1 MINLLK
7 FISENFKSPFTLNY
21 NIYGEL
27 FGTIL
32 DGEYCLNF
40 RYYELEKKIE
50 MRLYTPFRVCFF
62 DYQVEQGYIF
72 NRIEKSKL
80 VERVVKIGKKRI
92 DIYLK

>member
-1 MINLLK
+1 MINLLN
-7 FISENFKSPFTLNY
+7 FITENFKSPFTFKWNR
-21 NIYGEL
+21 YGEL

-32 DGEYCLNF
+32 DEDYCLNF
-40 RYYELEKKIE
+40 RYDEQENKVE
-50 MRLYTPFRVCFF
+50 MRLYTPFQVCFF
-62 DYQVEQGYIF
+62 DYKGEQGYIF